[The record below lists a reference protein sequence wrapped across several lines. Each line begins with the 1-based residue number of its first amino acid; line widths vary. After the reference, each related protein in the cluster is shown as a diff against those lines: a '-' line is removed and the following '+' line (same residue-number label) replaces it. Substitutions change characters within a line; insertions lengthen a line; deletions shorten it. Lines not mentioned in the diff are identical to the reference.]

1 MKTTI
6 DSHKK
11 IPTRRAVANQV
22 TQKNTLSL
30 ATFQGNTAMTQAAQL
45 QNRMTQSPRLIA
57 QKKRLCRLFGA
68 NPNTTQRKMPGRPIQ
83 CLEDEDLDKKE
94 KKRKKT
100 LYTKY
105 SNSLG
110 FMKPLYNYA
119 DETFDYYFEKAATL
133 SQLETFINAAIE
145 TATKKKN
152 AAESKET
159 AEKEETPLE
168 SLATSS
174 TASTVFTPKKAIP
187 KKKKRNRKNKKRGKD
202 ITAEV
207 FKGISSTT
215 VQEPVYSPVTVTNT
229 LLQTWIGSKPG
240 GAICTFGGI
249 YVSDD
254 TVYIYATI
262 DIRDPDVTYL
272 WNRYEVETHYHP
284 VPESKNYLHV
294 KGRSGGSA
302 QNVLTANNW
311 LIPGGRAILRQAV
324 QAWDSANP
332 LNKSPHTSW

>member
-1 MKTTI
+1 
-6 DSHKK
+6 
-11 IPTRRAVANQV
+11 
-22 TQKNTLSL
+22 
-30 ATFQGNTAMTQAAQL
+30 NTAMTQTAQL
-45 QNRMTQSPRLIA
+45 QNRITQSPRLIT
-57 QKKRLCRLFGA
+57 QKKRLCRLFGTSQ
-68 NPNTTQRKMPGRPIQ
+68 NTTQRKMRDRPIQ
-83 CLEDEDLDKKE
+83 CLDDEDLDKKE

-100 LYTKY
+100 LSTKY

-133 SQLETFINAAIE
+133 NQLETFIDSAIE
-145 TATKKKN
+145 EATKKKN
-152 AAESKET
+152 AAESKKT

-174 TASTVFTPKKAIP
+174 TASIVSTPKKAVP
-187 KKKKRNRKNKKRGKD
+187 KKKKRNRKNKRRGKD

-215 VQEPVYSPVTVTNT
+215 VQEPVYSPGTVTNT

-262 DIRDPDVTYL
+262 EIRDHSVTDFPL

-311 LIPGGRAILRQAV
+311 LIPGGRATLRQAV
-324 QAWDSANP
+324 QAWDNANP
-332 LNKSPHTSW
+332 LNKSPHAW